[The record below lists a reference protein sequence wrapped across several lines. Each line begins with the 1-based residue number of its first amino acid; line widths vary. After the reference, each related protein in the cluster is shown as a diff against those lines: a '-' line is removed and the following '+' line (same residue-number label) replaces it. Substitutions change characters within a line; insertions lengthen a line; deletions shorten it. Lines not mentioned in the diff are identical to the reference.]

1 PQRTAP
7 DKTNAA
13 RSSLFSFPFSLLDS
27 IDANSNG
34 RGTMTPDHS
43 LWERLTTVIQNQAR
57 SLGLALTEPMSQ
69 EWFTTDWSLATHTR
83 GMYSAD
89 EPNLSASAINSS
101 NEMEFMY
108 QTDTEAG
115 MLSDTAPPTP
125 RPSST
130 SESASSSRV
139 DLTSL
144 MMSQANL
151 VLSQS
156 HHRQLERQRQQ
167 RHRQSI
173 SRSAEYHHQQG
184 SELATGLTR
193 ALADS
198 EAYGRSRGA
207 RSWSVGEP
215 ETPPRVNHGTSGHDS
230 WLTFTTPT
238 IAATPA
244 GSPLLTPTSTP
255 MATTPA
261 PSSTAMEGS
270 LLPTPSLPSSLAQ
283 LMDLVN
289 EYQLRFS
296 NLPNLLPPNWA
307 PQLEFWSPTSLL
319 PPIDIDL
326 EATFESLL
334 PQNLSTLSLRNTM
347 LGAFLL
353 DRLMGNDNNNNNGSG
368 GDGDGDVAGGEGGG
382 GMNRNQPTSVSAPLP
397 TGHRN
402 NNRPLKPFQRMETDS
417 GSESDNRASRERLSH
432 PIATTAVTQQTPI
445 RPKPCRVVDLSY
457 L

>member
-1 PQRTAP
+1 
-7 DKTNAA
+7 
-13 RSSLFSFPFSLLDS
+13 
-27 IDANSNG
+27 
-34 RGTMTPDHS
+34 MTPDHS

-207 RSWSVGEP
+207 RSC
-215 ETPPRVNHGTSGHDS
+215 GHDS

-307 PQLEFWSPTSLL
+307 PPAGILVTDFAL
-319 PPIDIDL
+319 
-326 EATFESLL
+326 AT
-334 PQNLSTLSLRNTM
+334 
-347 LGAFLL
+347 
-353 DRLMGNDNNNNNGSG
+353 
-368 GDGDGDVAGGEGGG
+368 
-382 GMNRNQPTSVSAPLP
+382 
-397 TGHRN
+397 H
-402 NNRPLKPFQRMETDS
+402 
-417 GSESDNRASRERLSH
+417 
-432 PIATTAVTQQTPI
+432 
-445 RPKPCRVVDLSY
+445 
-457 L
+457 